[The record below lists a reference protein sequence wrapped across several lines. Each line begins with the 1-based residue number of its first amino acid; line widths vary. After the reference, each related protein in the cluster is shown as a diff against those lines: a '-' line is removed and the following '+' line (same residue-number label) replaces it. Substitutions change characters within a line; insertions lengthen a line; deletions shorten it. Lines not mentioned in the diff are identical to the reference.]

1 MANTKRSDI
10 IRAFKAAGL
19 SGLVN
24 RKRINEVCEEYSIKF
39 PHWIKDYSAGWGVFN
54 IDDLYAGEAIED
66 AGAEKDEVEEES
78 FVATETVVTN
88 PVVESLIR
96 DASVMNSFIPKRFPD
111 YVPFGHYDDVK
122 NIVDSK
128 RFYTAFITGLS
139 GNGKTIMVEEVCA
152 ELGRELIRANITVE
166 TDEDDLIGGFRLIQ
180 GETVWQDGP
189 VITAMKRGA
198 VLLLDEVD
206 LGSHKMMCLQPVLEG
221 KPIYIKKINQVVYPA
236 PGFNIIATA
245 NTKGRGND
253 NGKFVGTMILNE
265 AFLER
270 FSITFEQDYPSQD
283 TEKKILDKILK
294 RNGKPDSDFTN
305 CLTRWSKTIR
315 MMYEKGEEEEM
326 ISTRRLT
333 HICEAYT
340 IFGKREKA
348 LELCLNRF
356 DTGTKKKFIDF
367 YSKID
372 VEIRNEREAEKRR
385 KEREEQEAKRLEEL
399 KKNPPKAG
407 AGFKGTST
415 NTTHTTPSKA
425 ALDLDKDFPF

>member
-1 MANTKRSDI
+1 MANTKRSDV

-39 PHWIKDYSAGWGVFN
+39 PHWIKDYNAGWGVFN
-54 IDDLYAGEAIED
+54 IDSLYEKEPIED
-66 AGAEKDEVEEES
+66 AGAEKEEASEEAS
-78 FVATETVVTN
+78 SVATETVFTN
-88 PVVESLIR
+88 PVSESLIR
-96 DASVMNSFIPKRFPD
+96 DASVANSFVPKRFD
-111 YVPFGHYDDVK
+111 GYVPFGHYDDVK
-122 NIVDSK
+122 SIISSK
-128 RFYTAFITGLS
+128 RFYTTFVTGLS
-139 GNGKTIMVEEVCA
+139 GNGKTLMIEEVCG
-152 ELGRELIRANITVE
+152 ELNRECIRANITIE

-198 VLLLDEVD
+198 ILLLDEVD

-236 PGFNIIATA
+236 PGFNILATA

-270 FSITFEQDYPSQD
+270 FSVTFEQDYPSAE
-283 TEKKILDKILK
+283 TEKKILNSILK
-294 RNGKPDSDFTN
+294 RNGKPDEDFTN
-305 CLTRWSKTIR
+305 CLTRWSKQIR

-333 HICEAYT
+333 HICEAYS

-348 LELCLNRF
+348 LDLCLSRF
-356 DTGTKKKFIDF
+356 DTSTKKKFIDF

-372 VEIRNEREAEKRR
+372 VEIRNEREAEQRR
-385 KEREEQEAKRLEEL
+385 KEREAQEAKRLEEL
-399 KKNPPKAG
+399 KKNPPK
-407 AGFKGTST
+407 TSPQT
-415 NTTHTTPSKA
+415 ANPMSPPPKSSKA
-425 ALDLDKDFPF
+425 ALDLEKDFPF